1 MSPQAKFT
9 LRCLHRAHDHPCQT
23 ACGCFIVPHDV
34 LTRFASDPALPTA
47 LRQSLLHSA
56 QISSQLRTLR
66 EQYNTL
72 TQTLTSLPL
81 PRPPLPR
88 PHALPP
94 DQVYDCQHHTSL
106 PGAPVANPGSSADL
120 TAKRAY
126 DESKGVAEFYWEFF
140 RRDSIDGHHMTL
152 LSSVHYSDH
161 FNNAF
166 WNGSQMTYGDG
177 DGQVFVDFTLGDDV
191 IGHELTHGVTQHSL
205 GLAYSGEAG
214 GLNESIS
221 DVFGS
226 MFRQWEKHQTVA
238 QADWLIGAD
247 IVGPVAKQRGYTCLR
262 DMAAPKDPH
271 ALPAQP
277 DHYYPGIGN
286 LDPHYSSGPPNLAFC
301 KAAKAIGGHS
311 WEKAGQIWY
320 KALTGF
326 GPSPNMTMPQF
337 ASRTRSL
344 AQSLYPQDPAIH
356 TAVDGAW
363 TAVGL

>member
-1 MSPQAKFT
+1 MMC
-9 LRCLHRAHDHPCQT
+9 RH
-23 ACGCFIVPHDV
+23 CFIIPHDV
-34 LTRFASDPALPTA
+34 LTRFASDPALSTP
-47 LRQSLLHSA
+47 LRQSLLHTA
-56 QISSQLRTLR
+56 QLSSHFRALR
-66 EQYNTL
+66 EQHSAL
-72 TQTLTSLPL
+72 TQAAISLPL
-81 PRPPLPR
+81 PRPPI
-88 PHALPP
+88 PHPYVLPP
-94 DQVYDCQHHTSL
+94 GQVYDCQHHTTL
-106 PGAPVANPGSSADL
+106 PGVPVPNPGNSPDA

-126 DESKGVAEFYWEFF
+126 NESEGVAKFYWDIFQ
-140 RRDSIDGHHMTL
+140 RDSIDGHHMTL
-152 LSSVHYSDH
+152 ISSIHYSVN

-205 GLAYSGEAG
+205 GLVYSGEAG

-226 MFRQWEKHQTVA
+226 MFRQWEKNQTVD

-247 IVGPVAKQRGYTCLR
+247 IMGPVAKQKGYTCLR
-262 DMAAPKDPH
+262 DMAAPKATH
-271 ALPAQP
+271 ALAAQP

-286 LDPHYSSGPPNLAFC
+286 LDPHSSSGPTNLAFY
-301 KAAKAIGGHS
+301 KAAKSIGGHS

-326 GPSPNMTMPQF
+326 GPSPNLSMHQF
-337 ASRTRSL
+337 ANRTRSL
-344 AQSLYPQDPAIH
+344 AQSLYPNDPTIH
-356 TAVDGAW
+356 TKIDAAW